1 MHILEIP
8 SRAIS
13 FCNIAWFDMLG
24 IEEVPFEQLDMS
36 WTDGILEQDLPLLRE
51 SVQKILTTHEP
62 QTTQFRFR
70 KMFLSGD
77 GHRYQSW
84 GSSQSHAELDE
95 NGAVKAIMTTTTDI
109 SVQRSRVEEALEA
122 KRQNEVFI
130 DMTSQ
135 YVLT

>member
-1 MHILEIP
+1 
-8 SRAIS
+8 
-13 FCNIAWFDMLG
+13 MLG
-24 IEEVPFEQLDMS
+24 ITPVPVSQLDFS
-36 WTDGILEQDLPLLRE
+36 WTDGILEQDLPLLQDT
-51 SVQKILTTHEP
+51 VQRILATHEP

-70 KMFLSGD
+70 RMFVSGD

-84 GSSQSHAELDE
+84 GSSMSHAELDE

-109 SVQRSRVEEALEA
+109 SHLKWAEDVQKSRVEEALEA

-135 YVLT
+135 

>member
-1 MHILEIP
+1 MP

-13 FCNIAWFDMLG
+13 FCNDAWFEMLG
-24 IEEVPFEQLDMS
+24 IKPTPVNELDSS
-36 WTDGILEQDLPLLRE
+36 WTNGILEQDLPLLQE
-51 SVQKILTTHEP
+51 VMKQILATHEP

-70 KMFLSGD
+70 RMFVSED

-84 GSSQSHAELDE
+84 GSSTSHPELDE
-95 NGAVKAIMTTTTDI
+95 AGNVKAVMTTTTDI
-109 SVQRSRVEEALEA
+109 SHLKWAEDVQRSRVEEALEA

-135 YVLT
+135 